1 MKHFPKILHGVSEF
15 FPIFASG
22 MKKSTKHRIDTILL
36 YIAATSLCCA
46 MFSFILCHLAH
57 WILPTSGLAVA
68 LAMVISYLLAILFV
82 IHFVRCRPLTEE
94 EKEEGFLFR
103 LYLEVRRP

>member
-1 MKHFPKILHGVSEF
+1 
-15 FPIFASG
+15 
-22 MKKSTKHRIDTILL
+22 MKKSTKYKIDTALL
-36 YIAATSLCCA
+36 YIAVTFLCCA
-46 MFSFILCHLAH
+46 MFSCIICHLVH
-57 WILPTSGLAVA
+57 WILPSSGLAVT

-82 IHFVRCRPLTEE
+82 IRFVRCRPLTEE